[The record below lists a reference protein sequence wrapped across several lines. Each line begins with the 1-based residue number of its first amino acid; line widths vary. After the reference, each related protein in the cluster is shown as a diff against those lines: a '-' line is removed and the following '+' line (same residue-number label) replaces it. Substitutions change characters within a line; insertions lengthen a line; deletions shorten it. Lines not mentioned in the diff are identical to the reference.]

1 MPQFDLSVF
10 VGQIFWLLV
19 SFGTLYLGV
28 YFIVFPLFNSI
39 FNARKKLIDI
49 PLEKADK
56 IAMDTQGLELEM
68 EKKKLDLQKRN
79 EEKLNST
86 YQDEANRLQIVFNK
100 VDKSFSESLKRLV
113 QKINKDESVV
123 LKNTDTFVQN
133 VLKGSK

>member
-39 FNARKKLIDI
+39 FNARKKLIDT

-56 IAMDTQGLELEM
+56 IAMDTQRLELEI
-68 EKKKLDLQKRN
+68 EKKKLDLQK
-79 EEKLNST
+79 
-86 YQDEANRLQIVFNK
+86 QQILQNK
-100 VDKSFSESLKRLV
+100 GD
-113 QKINKDESVV
+113 
-123 LKNTDTFVQN
+123 
-133 VLKGSK
+133 